1 MIDVELLG
9 FVPVVAFVSLR
20 ALVSRLGEQ
29 EWSRYG
35 GGPESMRYSPL
46 TQINRANVK
55 RLQVAWTFD
64 ASDGTVGTEL
74 EVNPIVVHGVLYA
87 TTASLNVVAL
97 NAATGQLVW
106 RFDPYDGRHVRGERG
121 RVCGVAYWGDGL
133 DELVFVGVMQF
144 LFGFVAE
151 PVGRRRPFG
160 L

>member
-1 MIDVELLG
+1 MKFPDFVALLAVATLPG
-9 FVPVVAFVSLR
+9 VVST
-20 ALVSRLGEQ
+20 LGAQ
-29 EWSRYG
+29 EWAVYG

-97 NAATGQLVW
+97 NAATCQLVSP
-106 RFDPYDGRHVRGERG
+106 FDPYDGPRVRGEGG
-121 RVCGVAYWGDGL
+121 RVRGVAYWGDG
-133 DELVFVGVMQF
+133 Q
-144 LFGFVAE
+144 
-151 PVGRRRPFG
+151 
-160 L
+160 